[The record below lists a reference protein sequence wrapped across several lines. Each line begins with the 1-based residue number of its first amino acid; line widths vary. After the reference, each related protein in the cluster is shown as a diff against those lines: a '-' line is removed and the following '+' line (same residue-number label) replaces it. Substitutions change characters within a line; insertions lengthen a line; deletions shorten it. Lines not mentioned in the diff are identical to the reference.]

1 MKELLRHQS
10 LDVVFTGV
18 FGGFAADY
26 CREIFSVGLFQR
38 DGNNHFGIFIVN
50 YSMEL
55 PLPSANV
62 VYCSNGIYRNVLFKG
77 TVLSK

>member
-1 MKELLRHQS
+1 MSSLL
-10 LDVVFTGV
+10 VF

-38 DGNNHFGIFIVN
+38 DGNKQFGIFIVN

-55 PLPSANV
+55 PSPSLNV
-62 VYCSNGIYRNVLFKG
+62 VYCSYGIHRNELFKG
-77 TVLSK
+77 TVLSKLIFFKFSAL